1 MGISIDAKLIY
12 GWKYKD
18 AIEIFD
24 EDILNELIDDGDLD
38 YTSPFYDS
46 GYDRGYVGVDASR
59 LQGVTLYHDFEGM
72 LNDIDNELRDIIS
85 EHFKIALTF
94 ENHPALYFG
103 PHVT

>member
-1 MGISIDAKLIY
+1 MGMDINAKLIY

-18 AIEIFD
+18 AIEILD

-59 LQGVTLYHDFEGM
+59 LQGVTLNDDIEG
-72 LNDIDNELRDIIS
+72 LIYNCDNDIREILS
-85 EHFKIALTF
+85 EHFRVGEF
-94 ENHPALYFG
+94 EIPQLCTS
-103 PHVT
+103 VRT